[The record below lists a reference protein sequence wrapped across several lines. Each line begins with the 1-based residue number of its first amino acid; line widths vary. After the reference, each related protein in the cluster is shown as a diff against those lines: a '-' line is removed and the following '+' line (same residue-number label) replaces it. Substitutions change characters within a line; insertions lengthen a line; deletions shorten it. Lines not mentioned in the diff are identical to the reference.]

1 MSEKQ
6 KEEKKI
12 EIINNKKKLKFDL
25 LKITSIIEKEGQYK
39 ERDSIFEFYKE
50 YNKEQDSQNNDIDVP
65 QFFVHIK
72 SENCVYMGVLSQNLK
87 KEVYGYNLFENGDEY
102 FGKWN
107 KDKKDAYG
115 IYYFKEKE
123 DSQERQIYIGEF
135 SNNIKQGE
143 GVYLKI
149 KNFEKENQGRPDEFI
164 FAFGKFTQD
173 NFKEGIIYAFED
185 GKEKIYKGKLNEE
198 GKKEDDKAIIY
209 ENGNQLF
216 CGKIKNNIMMEGRII
231 IFKEGSD
238 EKEEAYYFQR
248 KEEKSPDDE
257 VDFDYRKKEESDE
270 ELIKQMKEIL
280 NIFDRE
286 KLKELYMKVMEYKE
300 KIKGPDNFEYM
311 KNIDFDNNVK
321 GELRNMY
328 GKFIYLNIA
337 NE

>member
-1 MSEKQ
+1 MAEEPQ
-6 KEEKKI
+6 KEIKNSI
-12 EIINNKKKLKFDL
+12 IINKNKINFDM
-25 LKITSIIEKEGQYK
+25 LKIFSLIKKNGSYREENCLFELYK
-39 ERDSIFEFYKE
+39 GYHPENLEEDDDDLPKYLV
-50 YNKEQDSQNNDIDVP
+50 D
-65 QFFVHIK
+65 IK
-72 SENCVYMGVLSQNLK
+72 SEECIYLGVLSNKLR
-87 KEVYGYNLFENGDEY
+87 KELYGYSLFNNGDEY

-257 VDFDYRKKEESDE
+257 VD
-270 ELIKQMKEIL
+270 
-280 NIFDRE
+280 
-286 KLKELYMKVMEYKE
+286 
-300 KIKGPDNFEYM
+300 
-311 KNIDFDNNVK
+311 
-321 GELRNMY
+321 
-328 GKFIYLNIA
+328 
-337 NE
+337 